1 MMVHAATSAPWTGL
15 KEPNQN
21 LTPLALAGIKIVFSC
36 LLQEIE
42 KGKHICNAHLCI
54 RKMCIREHLLYEVMG
69 H

>member
-1 MMVHAATSAPWTGL
+1 MMVHGAISAPWTGL

-36 LLQEIE
+36 LLQEITNMFTFF
-42 KGKHICNAHLCI
+42 NAHLCI
-54 RKMCIREHLLYEVMG
+54 GKVCIREHLWYEVMG

>member
-21 LTPLALAGIKIVFSC
+21 RTPLALAGIKIVFSC

-42 KGKHICNAHLCI
+42 KDKHICNAHLHV
-54 RKMCIREHLLYEVMG
+54 RKMRIREHLWYEVMG